1 MSLLSFTEESLFFF
15 EYEFTYLS
23 IICSFISTFVGI
35 IMTQSGFDKIFNW
48 EGELDFISEKFA
60 KTPLSNFSALGLIQV
75 TIFEVLSGTLSLLG
89 AFMVLFYNDESYGIM
104 GLILAAI
111 SLCILMLGQRI
122 SKDYEGAAVLV
133 PYFLLTMIGLFMYSN

>member
-1 MSLLSFTEESLFFF
+1 MSLLSFTEQSLVFF

-23 IICSFISTFVGI
+23 IICSFISAFIGI
-35 IMTQSGFDKIFNW
+35 VMTQSGFDKIFNW

-60 KTPLSNFSALGLIQV
+60 KTPLSNFSAFGLIQV
-75 TIFEVLSGTLSLLG
+75 TILEVLSGLLSLFG
-89 AFMVLFYNDESYGIM
+89 ALMVLFYNNESYGIM

-111 SLCILMLGQRI
+111 SFCILMLGQRI
-122 SKDYEGAAVLV
+122 SKDYEGAAALV

>member
-1 MSLLSFTEESLFFF
+1 MSLLSFTEESLVFFDH
-15 EYEFTYLS
+15 EFTYLS
-23 IICSFISTFVGI
+23 IICSFISVFVGI

-60 KTPLSNFSALGLIQV
+60 KTPLSNFSVFGLIQV
-75 TIFEVLSGTLSLLG
+75 TIFEILSGLLSLFG
-89 AFMVLFYNDESYGIM
+89 ALMVLFYNDESYGIM

-122 SKDYEGAAVLV
+122 SKDYQGAAVLV

>member
-1 MSLLSFTEESLFFF
+1 MSLLSFTEQSLVFF

-23 IICSFISTFVGI
+23 IICSFISVFIGI
-35 IMTQSGFDKIFNW
+35 VMTQSGFDKIFNW

-60 KTPLSNFSALGLIQV
+60 KTPLSNFSAFGLIQV
-75 TIFEVLSGTLSLLG
+75 TILEVLSGLLSLFG
-89 AFMVLFYNDESYGIM
+89 ALMVLFYNNESYGIM

-111 SLCILMLGQRI
+111 SFCILMLGQRI
-122 SKDYEGAAVLV
+122 SKDYEGAAALV